1 MSGPIL
7 YGVWVAIGTNNVLS
21 VDIILFIVHRH
32 ANANELYFRDQTPWL
47 LIFPS
52 AETSGDY
59 SRVASKTFLK
69 FANMIVYSSAPYNK
83 HVDTV

>member
-7 YGVWVAIGTNNVLS
+7 YGVWVAVGTNNVLS
-21 VDIILFIVHRH
+21 VDILFIVHRH
-32 ANANELYFRDQTPWL
+32 ANANVLYFRHQTLWL

-52 AETSGDY
+52 AETSGEY

-69 FANMIVYSSAPYNK
+69 FANMVVYSSAPYNK